1 MNAMPLM
8 ELVRHL
14 DESPLWECMSRSGGL
29 RAIFDPF
36 CAEWDWVPMDEK
48 LGILRQFMRN
58 VSFEVIVESY
68 CLSWENSV
76 KKDRSIQ
83 YRISKIITKVDERN
97 GVSYYQ
103 DFTECN
109 LDDAFDALLDY
120 SNRQKRIKKDS
131 DIYWNL
137 IAAAEKI
144 AEKHLGQCR

>member
-1 MNAMPLM
+1 MNPISVSYVVEWRNVFNDANVTEWRYWHSFKSYEDAYE
-8 ELVRHL
+8 ELEYSYGMLEEVGYQ
-14 DESPLWECMSRSGGL
+14 GGL
-29 RAIFDPF
+29 
-36 CAEWDWVPMDEK
+36 
-48 LGILRQFMRN
+48 
-58 VSFEVIVESY
+58 FESLE
-68 CLSWENSV
+68 
-76 KKDRSIQ
+76 DRSIQ

-103 DFTECN
+103 DFTDCN